1 MSKRTKL
8 HELTDLGQ
16 AVWLDYIRRSF
27 IESGELQKLI
37 DQGLRGITSN
47 PTIFKQAIAGSTD
60 YDEALHRLVD
70 AGRSRDEIYDALVME
85 DIRRAADLLRPV
97 YEATEGADGF
107 ISLEVSPT
115 LAQDTK
121 ATITEARRLYG
132 ALDRPNVMIKVPA
145 TPEGIPAIETLIGE
159 GININVT
166 LMFSLGQYDA
176 VSEAY
181 MRGLERLAEAGIELS
196 KPSSVASFFVSRVDS
211 AVDRA
216 LEEIGEEALQGQIAV
231 ANAKLA
237 YARFREKF
245 AGPRWDNLAEEGARP
260 QRVLWAS
267 TSTKNPR
274 YPDTL
279 YVDNLIGPDTVN
291 TLPPETLRTFLDH
304 GTVAR
309 TVDSDLSEAQ
319 RQVDRLSELGIDLD
333 AVTDRLLEEGVASF
347 ANSFAT
353 LIESIAEKRD
363 QILSGWQHRSANLG
377 PYSPQVD
384 RALEEMTEAKVVE
397 RIWEHDHT
405 LWKPDPA
412 EIRNRLGWLNTV
424 EVMADNLHRLEALTD
439 AVREDGYTHALLLGM
454 GGSSLA
460 PYVFRRTFDVAHGYL
475 DLEILDTTDPAAI
488 RLRADRL
495 DPHRTLLVVASKS
508 GTTVEALSLFK
519 YFFNW
524 MADAVGSEEAGAHF
538 VAITDPG
545 SPLVDIAKQ
554 HRFRAAFLN
563 DPAIGG
569 RYSALSYFGL
579 VPAQLI
585 GVQVPELLD
594 RAQNV
599 AGACES
605 CVEAR
610 DNPGAWLGAVIGELA
625 KVGRDKLTVSAS
637 ASIPSFGDWIEQLI
651 AESTG
656 KEGRGVLPVVAE
668 PLGPPEVYGED
679 RLFVRLQMDGDE
691 DRGTALEALE
701 AAGHPVLRLQLHDRY
716 DLGGQFFLWEMATA
730 VAGQRMSINP
740 FDQPNV
746 EAAKTLAR
754 QMVVEYQ
761 EKGTLLDEAPALSGH
776 GIEVYGEVEASDP
789 TEAWARFLE
798 PPSSGGYVALQAYL
812 TPTDEIATALE
823 RMRLRIRDRT
833 RLATTMGYGPRY
845 LHSTGQ
851 LHKGDAGKGLFVQI
865 TAEDPEDLP
874 IPDQAGSSSSSLSF
888 GVLQTAQAL
897 GDRQALLEGGR
908 QVLRFHLGTDP
919 IAGLKRLTEG
929 LS

>member
-1 MSKRTKL
+1 MSERTKL

-27 IESGELQKLI
+27 IESGDLQRLI

-47 PTIFKQAIAGSTD
+47 PTIFRQAIAGSTD
-60 YDEALHRLVD
+60 YDDALHRLVD
-70 AGRSRDEIYDALVME
+70 AGRSRDEIYDSLVMD

-97 YEATEGADGF
+97 HKDSKGGDGF
-107 ISLEVSPT
+107 VSLEVSPA
-115 LAQDTK
+115 LAEDTQ

-132 ALDRPNVMIKVPA
+132 AVDRPNVMIKVPA
-145 TPEGIPAIETLIGE
+145 TAEGIPAIETLIGE

-166 LMFSLGQYDA
+166 LMFSLGQYDDVA
-176 VSEAY
+176 EAY
-181 MRGLERLAEAGIELS
+181 IRGLERLAEAEIELS
-196 KPSSVASFFVSRVDS
+196 GVNSVASFFVSRVDS

-237 YARFREKF
+237 YARFQEKF
-245 AGPRWDNLAEEGARP
+245 AGPRWDKLVGQGARP

-267 TSTKNPR
+267 TSTKNPQ

-279 YVDNLIGPDTVN
+279 YVDNLIGPHTVN
-291 TLPPETLRTFLDH
+291 TLPPETLRAFLDH
-304 GTVAR
+304 GAVAQ
-309 TVDSDLSEAQ
+309 TVDSNLADAHQ
-319 RQVDRLSELGIDLD
+319 KVDRLSELGIDLD
-333 AVTDRLLEEGVASF
+333 SVTDRLLEEGVASF
-347 ANSFAT
+347 ANSFET
-353 LIESIAEKRD
+353 LIDSIADKRD

-377 PYSPQVD
+377 PYSSPVD
-384 RALEEMTEAKVVE
+384 QALGEMTEAKVVE

-424 EVMADNLHRLEALTD
+424 EVMADNLHRLEALTE

-460 PYVFRRTFDVAHGYL
+460 PYVIRRTFGAADGYL
-475 DLEILDTTDPAAI
+475 NLEILDTTDPAAI
-488 RLRADRL
+488 RAAADSL
-495 DPHRTLLVVASKS
+495 DPHRALLIVASKS
-508 GTTVEALSLFK
+508 GTTVEALSLFRH
-519 YFFNW
+519 FFNW
-524 MADAVGSEEAGAHF
+524 TAEAVGSAEAGAHF

-545 SPLVDIAKQ
+545 SPLIGIAKQ
-554 HRFRAAFLN
+554 HRFRAIFLN

-579 VPAQLI
+579 VPAHLI
-585 GVQVPELLD
+585 GVPVSELLD

-599 AGACES
+599 ASACES

-625 KVGRDKLTVSAS
+625 KIGRDKLTVSAS
-637 ASIPSFGDWIEQLI
+637 ASIASLGDWIEQLI

-656 KEGRGVLPVVAE
+656 KEGRGILPVVAE

-679 RLFVRLQMDGDE
+679 RIFVRLQMDGDG
-691 DRGTALEALE
+691 DPATALEALE
-701 AAGHPVLRLQLHDRY
+701 GAGHPVVRLQLHDRY
-716 DLGGQFFLWEMATA
+716 DLGGQFFQWEMATA
-730 VAGQRMSINP
+730 VAGHRIGINP

-754 QMVVEYQ
+754 KMVVEYQ
-761 EKGTLLDEAPALSGH
+761 EEGSLPEEAPALSGQ
-776 GIEVYGEVEASDP
+776 GVEVYGEVEAGNP
-789 TEAWARFLE
+789 TEALTKFLE
-798 PPSSGGYVALQAYL
+798 PPSPGRYVALQAYL
-812 TPTDEIATALE
+812 TPTDEITTELQ
-823 RMRLRIRDRT
+823 RLRLRIRDRT
-833 RLATTMGYGPRY
+833 RLATTMGFGPRY

-851 LHKGDAGKGLFVQI
+851 LHKGDAGKGLFVQF

-874 IPDQAGSSSSSLSF
+874 IPDQAGSSSSSMGF
-888 GVLQTAQAL
+888 GVLKAAQAM
-897 GDRQALLEGGR
+897 GDRRALLGGGR
-908 QVLRFHLGTDP
+908 QVLRLHLGADP
-919 IAGLKRLTEG
+919 IAGLIRLTKG

>member
-1 MSKRTKL
+1 MTKL
-8 HELTDLGQ
+8 HQLADLGQ
-16 AVWLDYIRRSF
+16 AIWLDYIRRSF

-37 DQGLRGITSN
+37 DQGLLGITSN

-60 YDEALHRLVD
+60 YDDALHRLVD
-70 AGRSRDEIYDALVME
+70 AGRSRDEIYDALVMD
-85 DIRRAADLLRPV
+85 DIGRAADLLRPV
-97 YEATEGADGF
+97 YESTDGADGF
-107 ISLEVSPT
+107 VSLEVSPA
-115 LAQDTK
+115 LARDTNG
-121 ATITEARRLYG
+121 TIAEARHLFS
-132 ALDRPNVMIKVPA
+132 ALDRPNIMIKVPA
-145 TPEGIPAIETLIGE
+145 TAEGIPAIETLIGE
-159 GININVT
+159 GINVNVT

-181 MRGLERLAEAGIELS
+181 MRGLERLAKAGIELARVN
-196 KPSSVASFFVSRVDS
+196 SVASFFVSRVDS
-211 AVDRA
+211 AVDRE
-216 LEEIGEEALQGQIAV
+216 LEEIGEETLQGKIAV

-245 AGPRWDNLAEEGARP
+245 GGPRWERLVQHGARP

-291 TLPPETLRTFLDH
+291 TLPPETLRAFLDH
-304 GTVAR
+304 GDVAR
-309 TVDSDLSEAQ
+309 SVDSGLPDAHQ
-319 RQVDRLSELGIDLD
+319 NVNRLAELGIDLD
-333 AVTDRLLEEGVASF
+333 TVTDRLLEEGVASF
-347 ANSFAT
+347 AGSFDT
-353 LIESIAEKRD
+353 LLESISEKRD
-363 QILSGWQHRSANLG
+363 QILSGWQHRSASLG
-377 PYSPQVD
+377 RYEVRID

-397 RIWEHDHT
+397 RIWEHDHS
-405 LWKPDPA
+405 LWNPDPA
-412 EIRNRLGWLNTV
+412 EIHNRLGWLNTA

-439 AVREDGYTHALLLGM
+439 AVRKDGYTDALLLGM

-460 PYVFRRTFDVAHGYL
+460 PHVFRQTFAVPRGYL
-475 DLEILDTTDPAAI
+475 NLTILDTTDPTAI
-488 RLRADRL
+488 RMQSERL
-495 DPHRTLLVVASKS
+495 DASRTLVVVASKS

-524 MADAVGSEEAGAHF
+524 TAEAVGPEEAGAHF

-545 SPLVDIAKQ
+545 SPLAGIAAQ
-554 HRFRAAFLN
+554 HGFRAAFLN

-579 VPAQLI
+579 VPAHLI
-585 GVQVPELLD
+585 GVDVSLLLD

-625 KVGRDKLTVSAS
+625 NIGRDKLTVSSS
-637 ASIPSFGDWIEQLI
+637 AAVSSFGDWIEQLI

-656 KEGRGVLPVVAE
+656 KQGRGVLPVVAE

-679 RLFVRLQMDGDE
+679 RLFVQLQTDGEE
-691 DRGTALEALE
+691 DPGAVLEALQ
-701 AAGHPVLRLQLHDRY
+701 ASGHPVVRLQLHDRY

-730 VAGQRMSINP
+730 VAGHRMGINP

-754 QMVVEYQ
+754 EMMEEYR
-761 EKGTLLDEAPALSGH
+761 ETGALPEEAPALSGQ
-776 GIEVYGEVEASDP
+776 GIEVFGESAPGDP
-789 TEAWARFLE
+789 TEALARFLE
-798 PPSSGGYVALQAYL
+798 RASTGGYVALQVYL
-812 TPTDEIATALE
+812 TPSDDIATALK
-823 RMRLRIRDRT
+823 RLRLRIRDRT

-851 LHKGDAGKGLFVQI
+851 LHKGDSGKGLFLQF
-865 TAEDPEDLP
+865 TADDPVDLP
-874 IPDQAGSSSSSLSF
+874 IPNRAGSSSSSMSF
-888 GVLQTAQAL
+888 GVLRAAQAM
-897 GDRQALLEGGR
+897 GDRRALVDGGR
-908 QVLRFHLGTDP
+908 RVLRLHLGTDP
-919 IAGLKRLTEG
+919 LAGLETLAKG